1 MYLHTVMQTEADMRV
16 GYARTSTVEQVAGFE
31 AQQRELAAA
40 GCEKVF
46 SEQLSSVDATRSQ
59 LTLALE
65 FVREGDAF
73 VVTKLDRLARS
84 MRNLVDIS
92 DVLEKKGVSLVIL
105 ALNVDTGTPSGRLM
119 LNMFGS
125 FAQFEREIMLERQRE
140 GVQRAKAAGLY
151 KGRAPTARRQAANV
165 VSLRA
170 QGLTQDAIA
179 KELGIG
185 RASVQRILYEKAE

>member
-1 MYLHTVMQTEADMRV
+1 MRV
-16 GYARTSTVEQVAGFE
+16 GYARTSTVEQVAGYD
-31 AQQRELAAA
+31 AQLRDLKAA

-46 SEQLSSVDATRSQ
+46 SEQLSSVLTERLELTR
-59 LTLALE
+59 ALE

-84 MRNLVDIS
+84 MRNLCDIS
-92 DVLEKKGVSLVIL
+92 DILEKKSVSLVIL

-151 KGRAPTARRQAANV
+151 KGRQPTALAHTANV
-165 VSLRA
+165 VSLRE
-170 QGLTQDAIA
+170 QGLSMGAIA
-179 KELGIG
+179 KREGIG
-185 RASVQRILYEKAE
+185 IGSVHRILSKKAE

>member
-1 MYLHTVMQTEADMRV
+1 MRV
-16 GYARTSTVEQVAGFE
+16 GYARTSTVEQIAGYE
-31 AQQRELAAA
+31 AQLRELAAA

-46 SEQLSSVDATRSQ
+46 SEQLSSVDASRPQ
-59 LTLALE
+59 LEQAIT

-84 MRNLVDIS
+84 MRNLIDIS
-92 DVLEKKGVSLVIL
+92 DALAAKGVSLVIL

-140 GVQRAKAAGLY
+140 GIQRAKAAGLY
-151 KGRAPTARRQAANV
+151 KGRAPTAQAQAANV
-165 VSLRA
+165 VSLSA
-170 QGLTQDAIA
+170 QGMGHAAIA
-179 KELGIG
+179 KQLGIS
-185 RASVQRILYEKAE
+185 RPSVWRILNKKAE

>member
-1 MYLHTVMQTEADMRV
+1 MRV
-16 GYARTSTVEQVAGFE
+16 GYARTSTVEQVAGYE
-31 AQQRELAAA
+31 AQLRDLAAA

-46 SEQLSSVDATRSQ
+46 SEQLSSVDAKRDQ
-59 LTLALE
+59 LGQAIT

-84 MRNLVDIS
+84 MRNLIDIS
-92 DVLEKKGVSLVIL
+92 DTLAAKGVSLVIL

-140 GVQRAKAAGLY
+140 GIQRAKAAGLY
-151 KGRAPTARRQAANV
+151 KGRAPTARAHTANV
-165 VSLRA
+165 EALSA
-170 QGLTQDAIA
+170 QGMGHAAIA
-179 KELGIG
+179 KQLGIS
-185 RASVQRILYEKAE
+185 RPSVWRILNKKAD